1 MSIKEETLRDCLKPE
16 VEEELEKDWSEP
28 ISSDS
33 VLNSDDD
40 FVVIRNITEKPVL
53 LYTPKGNLVGVVDSV
68 LVFYDVLLQI
78 MNYFY
83 EKNRQDVSEP
93 SGYYMIMNDGRRVD
107 INKNGS
113 HEHVD
118 GLFDKTEEQ
127 LQELCRI

>member
-1 MSIKEETLRDCLKPE
+1 MDKKEETLRDCLKPE
-16 VEEELEKDWSEP
+16 VEEELERDWSEP

-33 VLNSDDD
+33 ELNLEDD
-40 FVVIRNITEKPVL
+40 FVVIRPIVEPPVR
-53 LYTPKGNLVGVVDSV
+53 LYNPKGNLVGVIDNV
-68 LVFYDVLLQI
+68 LTYQDVLLQI
-78 MNYFY
+78 MNHFY
-83 EKNRQDVSEP
+83 DKNKKDVIEP
-93 SGYYMIMNDGRRVD
+93 SGYYLVLSDGSRVD

>member
-1 MSIKEETLRDCLKPE
+1 MDKKEETLRDCLKPE

-33 VLNSDDD
+33 VSDDE
-40 FVVIRNITEKPVL
+40 FVVIRPITEPPVR
-53 LYTPKGNLVGVVDSV
+53 LYNSKGNLVGVVDSV
-68 LVFYDVLLQI
+68 LVYYDVLLQI
-78 MNYFY
+78 MNYFHD
-83 EKNRQDVSEP
+83 KNRQDVSEP

>member
-1 MSIKEETLRDCLKPE
+1 MDKKEETLRDCLKPE
-16 VEEELEKDWSEP
+16 VEEELEKDWSES

-33 VLNSDDD
+33 VSDDD
-40 FVVIRNITEKPVL
+40 FVVIRPITEPPVR
-53 LYTPKGNLVGVVDSV
+53 LYNPKGNLVGVVDSV
-68 LVFYDVLLQI
+68 LVYYDVLLQI

-83 EKNRQDVSEP
+83 DKNRQDVSEP

-118 GLFDKTEEQ
+118 GLFDKTDEQ
-127 LQELCRI
+127 LHELCRI